1 MGCFKPFQVYPEQ
14 RLVSVIVPMP
24 ELYML
29 PLNRVKMT
37 RLITFFIELTDR
49 ESFSLCVLV
58 LVKDALFRTIVR

>member
-14 RLVSVIVPMP
+14 RLVSVIVPMS

-58 LVKDALFRTIVR
+58 LVKDALFRTTVR

>member
-1 MGCFKPFQVYPEQ
+1 
-14 RLVSVIVPMP
+14 MP

-58 LVKDALFRTIVR
+58 LVKDALFRTIVRLLLYLALKEKSIWIRRRKFKV